1 MINTAPTGTSVQ
13 ERPGNYAFYAQL
25 TSMATNNHVIFNNVT
40 TNEGSAYSGSTGIFT
55 CKYSGTY
62 AFSWTIAT
70 SSQRYTNADL
80 ELNDVAIGSSFTDAR
95 GSSVTADSSTG
106 FVVYNLKVG
115 DKVRVNINGT
125 ADALYSTFSGW
136 MLQQSMFDFYYVC
149 LAVNYEQFS
158 FRTKIKSLSTIDTIS
173 LITSCIFSDIKYK
186 YKFQDP

>member
-1 MINTAPTGTSVQ
+1 MIDKAPSGTSVP

-25 TSMATNNHVIFNNVT
+25 TLMAQTGHVIFKNVT
-40 TNEGSAYSGSTGIFT
+40 TNEGSAYSGTTGIFT
-55 CKYSGTY
+55 CKYSGAY

-80 ELNDVAIGSSFTDAR
+80 VLNDVAIGSSFTDSR
-95 GSSVTADSSTG
+95 GSSVAADSSTG

-136 MLQQSMFDFYYVC
+136 RLQQSMFLFYFVF
-149 LAVNYEQFS
+149 LAVINNKLKPL
-158 FRTKIKSLSTIDTIS
+158 TPNVI
-173 LITSCIFSDIKYK
+173 
-186 YKFQDP
+186 